1 MNELL
6 TSNVLFVRLILL
18 VNIFLVNVKFPFDK
32 SVDTVAL
39 LSDIGK
45 DILSVLD
52 PKIYSPSI
60 SKGSKELIVYP

>member
-1 MNELL
+1 M
-6 TSNVLFVRLILL
+6 
-18 VNIFLVNVKFPFDK
+18 KFPFDK

-60 SKGSKELIVYP
+60 SKGSKELIVYPWTPALTPINLILLNK